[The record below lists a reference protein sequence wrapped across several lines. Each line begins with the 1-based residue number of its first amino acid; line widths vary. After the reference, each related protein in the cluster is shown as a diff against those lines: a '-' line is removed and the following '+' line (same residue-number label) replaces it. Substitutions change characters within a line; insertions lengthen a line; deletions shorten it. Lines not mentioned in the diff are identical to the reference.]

1 MTQAL
6 FKSQLLLLASNQ
18 GTVVAS
24 SQTSSR
30 KQRSFTCPE
39 NFPRNYQ
46 SFPPQP
52 ITKQSSSPTVAISEI
67 STKPLTPETNAKT
80 TLQKM
85 DNIPSKRNHLNAY
98 PHALFHD
105 GTSDSKFFIYSR
117 SRYTF
122 DTSNIFVFD

>member
-1 MTQAL
+1 MTQDL

-46 SFPPQP
+46 SFPLQP

-67 STKPLTPETNAKT
+67 STKSLTPETNAKT

-85 DNIPSKRNHLNAY
+85 DNIPSKLNHLNAY

-105 GTSDSKFFIYSR
+105 GTSDSKFFIYSH

-122 DTSNIFVFD
+122 NTSNIFVFD